1 DGFALAFVERRE
13 EGAVVHA
20 RRLGGGCDGTDYAR
34 AMAYSRR
41 NLNEGE
47 EVVIDLHP
55 HWWDFVPPASSLLAG
70 AALSV
75 ASERIVAVEPAD
87 GAERG
92 FMDLVEW
99 SASRASWLL
108 VLVCA
113 IWLAW
118 RVVQWSLTHF
128 VVTTHRVIYREGVI
142 ARTGIEIPIGRV
154 NNVNFHQSAFERI
167 VGAGDLLIES
177 GGEDGQSRF
186 SNIRDPENVQNL
198 IQRTIRRVDGPAGS

>member
-1 DGFALAFVERRE
+1 
-13 EGAVVHA
+13 
-20 RRLGGGCDGTDYAR
+20 
-34 AMAYSRR
+34 MAYSRR

-55 HWWDFVPPASSLLAG
+55 HWWDFVPPTASLIG
-70 AALSV
+70 GGALSI
-75 ASERIVAVEPAD
+75 ASERIAGD
-87 GAERG
+87 GAER
-92 FMDLVEW
+92 FPEILEW
-99 SASRASWLL
+99 TASRASWLL
-108 VLVCA
+108 VLVSA
-113 IWLAW
+113 IWLAVK
-118 RVVQWSLTHF
+118 VVQWSRTHF

-154 NNVNFHQSAFERI
+154 NNVNFHQTAFERI

-198 IQRTIRRVDGPAGS
+198 IQRTIRRVDGDGR

>member
-1 DGFALAFVERRE
+1 
-13 EGAVVHA
+13 
-20 RRLGGGCDGTDYAR
+20 
-34 AMAYSRR
+34 MAYSRR

-55 HWWDFVPPASSLLAG
+55 HWWDFVPPAASLALGLA
-70 AALSV
+70 LTV
-75 ASERIVAVEPAD
+75 ASGRIVGTDPAP
-87 GAERG
+87 GASRS
-92 FMDLVEW
+92 FLDYAEW
-99 SASRASWLL
+99 AATRASWLL
-108 VLVCA
+108 VIVTA
-113 IWLAW
+113 IWLAA
-118 RVVQWSLTHF
+118 RLVQWSRTHF

-154 NNVNFHQSAFERI
+154 NNVNFHQTAFERI

-198 IQRTIRRVDGPAGS
+198 IQRTIRRVEGDGSRGN

>member
-1 DGFALAFVERRE
+1 MCEQPTL
-13 EGAVVHA
+13 VHA
-20 RRLGGGCDGTDYAR
+20 GRLGGGWHGVDYAR

-55 HWWDFVPPASSLLAG
+55 HWWDFVPPGTFLALG
-70 AALSV
+70 VVLSV
-75 ASERIVAVEPAD
+75 ASERIVGVDAQAGEPLKFWD
-87 GAERG
+87 Y
-92 FMDLVEW
+92 VEW
-99 SASRASWLL
+99 VASRASWLL
-108 VLVCA
+108 VLVTA
-113 IWLAW
+113 VWLAA
-118 RVVQWSLTHF
+118 RLVQWSTTHF
-128 VVTTHRVIYREGVI
+128 VLTTHRVIYREGVI

-154 NNVNFHQSAFERI
+154 NNVNFHQTVFERI

-198 IQRTIRRVDGPAGS
+198 IQRTIRRVEGDDRKDQ

>member
-1 DGFALAFVERRE
+1 
-13 EGAVVHA
+13 
-20 RRLGGGCDGTDYAR
+20 
-34 AMAYSRR
+34 MAYSRR

-55 HWWDFVPPASSLLAG
+55 HWWDFVPPTASLIG
-70 AALSV
+70 GGALSI
-75 ASERIVAVEPAD
+75 ASERIAGD
-87 GAERG
+87 GAEG
-92 FMDLVEW
+92 FPEILEW
-99 SASRASWLL
+99 TASRASWLL
-108 VLVCA
+108 VLVSA
-113 IWLAW
+113 IWLAVK
-118 RVVQWSLTHF
+118 VVQWSRTHF

-154 NNVNFHQSAFERI
+154 NNVNFHQTAFERI

-198 IQRTIRRVDGPAGS
+198 IQRTIRRVDGDGR

>member
-1 DGFALAFVERRE
+1 
-13 EGAVVHA
+13 
-20 RRLGGGCDGTDYAR
+20 
-34 AMAYSRR
+34 MAYSRR

-47 EVVIDLHP
+47 EIVIDLHP

-70 AALSV
+70 AALSA
-75 ASERIVAVEPAD
+75 ASERIVAVDPAD

>member
-1 DGFALAFVERRE
+1 
-13 EGAVVHA
+13 
-20 RRLGGGCDGTDYAR
+20 
-34 AMAYSRR
+34 MAYSRR

-55 HWWDFVPPASSLLAG
+55 HWWDFVPPTASLIGG
-70 AALSV
+70 AALSY
-75 ASERIVAVEPAD
+75 ASERIVAVDPVD

-99 SASRASWLL
+99 ASSRASWLL
-108 VLVCA
+108 VLVSA
-113 IWLAW
+113 IWLGVK
-118 RVVQWSLTHF
+118 VVQWSRTHF

-154 NNVNFHQSAFERI
+154 NNVNFHQTAFERI

-198 IQRTIRRVDGPAGS
+198 IQRTIRRVDGDGR